1 MIFNVLTFDNLFH
14 KGIFITAKNK
24 DIVIQN
30 DPYEPSF
37 IARLLFHN
45 GANSKRSSLL
55 TNILTTF
62 IFAKK
67 AKGLLMMSVDTFSNS
82 TKRPIHIFTAIKAFY
97 IRSF

>member
-1 MIFNVLTFDNLFH
+1 MIFNVLTFINLFH

-24 DIVIQN
+24 NDIVIQN
-30 DPYEPSF
+30 DPYEPIF
-37 IARLLFHN
+37 IARLLYHN

-67 AKGLLMMSVDTFSNS
+67 QKG
-82 TKRPIHIFTAIKAFY
+82 Y
-97 IRSF
+97 